1 MAQKDAY
8 PAPQATYAM
17 PGAEPEPVFQQS
29 NAFGV
34 NATAFKAF
42 AISPFEIGDVG
53 WCLYR

>member
-17 PGAEPEPVFQQS
+17 PGAEPEPVFQQQS
-29 NAFGV
+29 N
-34 NATAFKAF
+34 AFKAF